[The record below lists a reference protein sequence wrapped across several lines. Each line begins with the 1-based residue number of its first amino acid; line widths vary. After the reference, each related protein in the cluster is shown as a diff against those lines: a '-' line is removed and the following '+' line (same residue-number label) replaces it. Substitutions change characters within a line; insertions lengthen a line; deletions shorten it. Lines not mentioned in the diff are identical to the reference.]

1 MNFNYIW
8 RFALI
13 ITLIINWARSILFT
27 VQLPGCS
34 FEGVILFFRQT
45 LKNVWSCRAEVKI
58 FRSLSHQ
65 HTQVRIPTPGTG
77 RDQRRPCHSGSQ
89 GSAIGGA
96 GGWKRNVGPRPQLFK
111 SSGRRGH
118 APHRCA
124 ENTLW
129 DLRREVKD
137 IWNLWQEGGFGC
149 IVTPSTIQP
158 FSHRKKKILWAK
170 NSKLF
175 AFFFNHAI

>member
-137 IWNLWQEGGFGC
+137 IWNLWQEGGIGC